1 MPVEKILINI
11 LYRYISLSSCMNFFS
26 RSLSLSQTQLTTGPT
41 PAQLHLQRMASSST
55 WRLDC
60 TAAKEKV
67 PLGLSEHRS
76 LGAGL
81 PMKILV

>member
-11 LYRYISLSSCMNFFS
+11 LYRYISLSSCMNFFF
-26 RSLSLSQTQLTTGPT
+26 SLSQTQLMTGPT